1 MGPRSNPFWEL
12 WSLSFWWAAWSL
24 ADTYLLPLTPIS
36 EVAVLW
42 ICILIAGIVRLV
54 GWVDG
59 WPRRYPERIPAE
71 PPAAP
76 SERQAEE
83 PKPTGPDAV

>member
-36 EVAVLW
+36 EVAVIW
-42 ICILIAGIVRLV
+42 ICVLVAGIVRLV
-54 GWVDG
+54 DCIDR
-59 WPRRYPERIPAE
+59 WPRRYSERIPAD
-71 PPAAP
+71 PPVTA
-76 SERQAEE
+76 SERSADE
-83 PKPTGPDAV
+83 PKLTGSDAV